1 MVEIVQLGDRSIC
14 KFIEAMRLL
23 QFNILSILNTDRD
36 ILFWSYCFQV
46 ALVVKSPPANAGDI
60 GNLGLIPR
68 SGSSL
73 EKELATHSN
82 ILAWRIP
89 LTEEPGGLWSEGS
102 QRVGHD

>member
-46 ALVVKSPPANAGDI
+46 ALVVKTPPANAGDTEDV
-60 GNLGLIPR
+60 GSIPR
-68 SGSSL
+68 SGRS
-73 EKELATHSN
+73 
-82 ILAWRIP
+82 
-89 LTEEPGGLWSEGS
+89 PGG
-102 QRVGHD
+102 GHGNPLQYSCWKNAMERGA